1 MATPKT
7 VAFHTLGCKLNFTE
21 TSSLSD
27 IFENAGYQV
36 IDFENEANIY
46 VINTCSVTDFADKKC
61 RYTVRD
67 ALRKNPDA
75 NVIVVGCYAQLKP
88 QEIAEIPG
96 VDLVLGAA
104 EKFRILEYI
113 DQIDLA
119 QNKGLVRAGEIKEV
133 STFSPSLSF
142 GDRTRA
148 FLKIQDG
155 CNYKCSF
162 CTIPLARG
170 KSRSD
175 TIENLVNS
183 ALQLEEKGI
192 KEIVL
197 TGVNVGDFG
206 NGTEVIEG
214 LAPKKEALLIDLLL
228 ALETQTNINRY
239 RIGSI
244 EPNLLTDEIIHFIAK
259 SSKLVPHFHVPLQS
273 GNNKQ
278 LSQMRRRYKRELYE
292 AHVIKIK
299 ETIPHACIGADVIL
313 GFPGETDDDFLESY
327 RFIESLDL
335 AYLHAF
341 TYSERLNTPAS
352 EYEDIVPM
360 NTRRKR
366 NEMIRVL
373 SDRNKEAFYK
383 KFLNST
389 REVLIEAG
397 DADAEF
403 MFGFTDNYCRVK
415 IKNDARFYNTI
426 QPLFLES
433 IDDQLEINGFLVN
446 L

>member
-36 IDFENEANIY
+36 INFEDEANIY

-175 TIENLVNS
+175 TIENLVDS

-214 LAPKKEALLIDLLL
+214 LAPKKEALLIDLLM
-228 ALETQTNINRY
+228 ALETQTHINRY

-389 REVLIEAG
+389 REVLIEAE
-397 DADAEF
+397 DSDAEF

-415 IKNDARFYNTI
+415 MKNDSKFYNTI

-433 IDDQLEINGFLVN
+433 IDDQLEINGFMVN